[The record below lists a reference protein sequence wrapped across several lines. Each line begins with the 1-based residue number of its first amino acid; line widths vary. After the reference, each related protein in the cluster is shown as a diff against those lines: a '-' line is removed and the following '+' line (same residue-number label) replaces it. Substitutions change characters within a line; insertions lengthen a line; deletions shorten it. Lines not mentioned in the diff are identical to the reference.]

1 MNISICFYYCMNVHV
16 PRVQTT
22 RLLVV
27 AGCTP
32 ECIVQEH
39 RGVIIYGVRVFVYV
53 CVYVLRHLYQEA
65 YPSLE
70 WLAEEGR
77 CL

>member
-1 MNISICFYYCMNVHV
+1 MNVHV

-39 RGVIIYGVRVFVYV
+39 RGTKKPWIMETALPVSNANS
-53 CVYVLRHLYQEA
+53 LQPWQA
-65 YPSLE
+65 YTNTGKQPI
-70 WLAEEGR
+70 
-77 CL
+77 